1 MQRKRKGK
9 VCIER
14 ENRECE
20 IYRDK
25 KKRKG
30 THREREGERG
40 EQRKSE
46 TKAWEKN
53 ERVT

>member
-1 MQRKRKGK
+1 MKYIEIKKGK
-9 VCIER
+9 VRIER
-14 ENRECE
+14 EKERR
-20 IYRDK
+20 RD
-25 KKRKG
+25 
-30 THREREGERG
+30 RG

>member
-25 KKRKG
+25 KKGKVRI
-30 THREREGERG
+30 EREKEREVNRG
-40 EQRKSE
+40 RVRQRHGRRMSE
-46 TKAWEKN
+46 
-53 ERVT
+53 